1 MSFFEIFEPGMKYLR
16 EERERRRTA
25 VANPTHGGG
34 PPLGIDLD
42 AGTASITLP
51 PVPPPAPEAA
61 PADADHDSDSEPA

>member
-1 MSFFEIFEPGMKYLR
+1 MSFFEIFDPGMKYLR

-42 AGTASITLP
+42 AGTASITIHAP
-51 PVPPPAPEAA
+51 RQAEPEPAAE
-61 PADADHDSDSEPA
+61 ADHGSDSKPA